1 MAKTD
6 IIIITRRA
14 YINILTID
22 VNVEFLNLS
31 MSSISK
37 NISTVTF
44 WYEVQYQFDVK
55 PTKTET
61 KQKSNWTATC
71 RLLTQCFEKYHFP
84 IGVAYFGFY

>member
-37 NISTVTF
+37 NISTATF
-44 WYEVQYQFDVK
+44 RCEVQYQFDVK

-71 RLLTQCFEKYHFP
+71 RLLGVLKNTISP

>member
-44 WYEVQYQFDVK
+44 
-55 PTKTET
+55 
-61 KQKSNWTATC
+61 
-71 RLLTQCFEKYHFP
+71 
-84 IGVAYFGFY
+84 

>member
-22 VNVEFLNLS
+22 VYVEFLNLS

-37 NISTVTF
+37 NISTATF
-44 WYEVQYQFDVK
+44 RYQFDVK

-71 RLLTQCFEKYHFP
+71 RLLGVLKNTISP